1 MPPKSKK
8 KSAPKRSNNV
18 LQLQGGTNNR
28 AKAKRAPVAPA
39 PPKETYPP
47 FSLVLYEIEKRKGV
61 VETLSIAKKDRVKGA
76 PCLALNPVDY
86 SPIPLPIENRN
97 KTKHKAFVIEFGCK
111 NLNFILN
118 FNLTLKM

>member
-8 KSAPKRSNNV
+8 KSASKSGNNV
-18 LQLQGGTNNR
+18 QQPQGGTNNR
-28 AKAKRAPVAPA
+28 VRAKRAPVAHA

-47 FSLVLYEIEKRKGV
+47 FALVLYDTDKRKGV
-61 VETLSIAKKDRVKGA
+61 VESLSIVKKDRLKGA

-97 KTKHKAFVIEFGCK
+97 KTKYKAFVIEFGCK